1 MEQARIIIGII
12 ISSIIA
18 LFTPIK
24 DVMLAML
31 VLFSIN
37 GAMGLLEDILHGS
50 WRRSRAASAG
60 RSWWAVSKAWPSGAT
75 ANICTRS

>member
-1 MEQARIIIGII
+1 MVCWGVLTVIPPCHRYKLKSNMEQVRIIIGII
-12 ISSIIA
+12 ISSVLT

-37 GAMGLLEDILHGS
+37 GAGLLEDILHVRLKL
-50 WRRSRAASAG
+50 WIILA
-60 RSWWAVSKAWPSGAT
+60 
-75 ANICTRS
+75 

>member
-1 MEQARIIIGII
+1 MEQVRIIIGII
-12 ISSIIA
+12 ISSVLT

-37 GAMGLLEDILHGS
+37 GAGLLEDILHVRLKL
-50 WRRSRAASAG
+50 WIILA
-60 RSWWAVSKAWPSGAT
+60 
-75 ANICTRS
+75 